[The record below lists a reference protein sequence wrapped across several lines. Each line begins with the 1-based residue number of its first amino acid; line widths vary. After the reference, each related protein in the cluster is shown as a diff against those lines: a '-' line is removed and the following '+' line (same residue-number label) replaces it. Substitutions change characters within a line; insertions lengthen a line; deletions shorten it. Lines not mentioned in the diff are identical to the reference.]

1 MKFYPGFD
9 IQPTSQPMD
18 FKYEPSVFGPEV
30 ENRTLDSIRKSL
42 RNTDCDGPDP
52 VYFIAMDVGKEVHL
66 HQLEQ
71 LHLLYGA
78 VTYAAGRLGDEPVRS
93 QGHIHIVS
101 PLSGWSIPDVYEIWS
116 GKAIIYMQETAE
128 DNPGRC
134 FAVVAGPGEVVIV
147 PPYWAHAT
155 ISADA
160 EQPLTFGAWC
170 DREYGFE
177 YDGVRA
183 HKGLAWFPVIAPSG
197 EIEWKKNAIY
207 KECKLIVKSPE
218 IYSQL
223 GIEPGKSIYEQFEE
237 NPEKF
242 LFVPQPQL
250 VKEVWENFV
259 PKTHKSFEMEKGS
272 SKRKYLVEQIY
283 LLILNN

>member
-1 MKFYPGFD
+1 MKFNPGFD
-9 IQPTSQPMD
+9 IQPTAQPIG
-18 FKYEPSVFGPEV
+18 FKYGSNVFGPEV

-42 RNTDCDGPDP
+42 RNPECDGPDP
-52 VYFIAMDVGKEVHL
+52 VYSIAMDVGKKDHL
-66 HQLEQ
+66 HLLEK
-71 LHLLYGA
+71 LHLLYGT
-78 VTYAAGRLGDEPVRS
+78 VTYAAGKLGGEPVRS
-93 QGHIHIVS
+93 QGHIHKVS
-101 PLSGWSIPDVYEIWS
+101 SLSGWSTPEVYEIWS
-116 GKAIIYMQETAE
+116 GKAIIYMQEAAE

-170 DREYGFE
+170 DRKYGFE

-183 HKGLAWFPVIAPSG
+183 HKGLAWFPVISPSG
-197 EIEWKKNAIY
+197 EIEWQKNPNY
-207 KECKLIVKSPE
+207 KECDLVVKSPE
-218 IYSQL
+218 IYMQL

-250 VKEVWENFV
+250 VKAVWENFV
-259 PKTHKSFEMEKGS
+259 P
-272 SKRKYLVEQIY
+272 
-283 LLILNN
+283 

>member
-1 MKFYPGFD
+1 MKFNPGFD
-9 IQPTSQPMD
+9 IQPNAQPMG
-18 FKYEPSVFGPEV
+18 FKYGHDVFGPEV

-42 RNTDCDGPDP
+42 RNPGCDGPDP
-52 VYFIAMDVGKEVHL
+52 VYSIAMDVGKKEHL
-66 HQLEQ
+66 HLLMQH
-71 LHLLYGA
+71 HLLYGA

-93 QGHIHIVS
+93 QGHIHKVS
-101 PLSGWSIPDVYEIWS
+101 PFSGWSTPEVYEIWS

-128 DNPGRC
+128 DQPGRC
-134 FAVVAGPGEVVIV
+134 FAIVANPGDVVIV

-183 HKGLAWFPVIAPSG
+183 HKGLAWFPVIDPSG
-197 EIEWKKNAIY
+197 EIEWQKNPNY
-207 KECKLIVKSPE
+207 EECELIVKSPE
-218 IYSQL
+218 IYTQL
-223 GIEPGKSIYEQFEE
+223 GIEPGKSIYEQFESD
-237 NPEKF
+237 PEKF

-250 VKEVWENFV
+250 V
-259 PKTHKSFEMEKGS
+259 
-272 SKRKYLVEQIY
+272 EQIWIDF
-283 LLILNN
+283 LP

>member
-1 MKFYPGFD
+1 MQMKFNPGFD
-9 IQPTSQPMD
+9 IQPTTQPMG
-18 FKYEPSVFGPEV
+18 FKYGTNVFGPEV

-42 RNTDCDGPDP
+42 RNPECEGPDP
-52 VYFIAMDVGKEVHL
+52 VYSIAMDVGKTEHL
-66 HQLEQ
+66 PLLEK
-71 LHLLYGA
+71 LHLLYGT
-78 VTYAAGRLGDEPVRS
+78 VTYAAGKLGDEPVRS
-93 QGHIHIVS
+93 QGHIHKVS
-101 PLSGWSIPDVYEIWS
+101 PLSGWSTPEVYEIWS

-170 DREYGFE
+170 DRKYGFE

-183 HKGLAWFPVIAPSG
+183 HKGLAWFPVISPSG
-197 EIEWKKNAIY
+197 EIEWQKNTNYA
-207 KECKLIVKSPE
+207 ECELVVKNPE
-218 IYSQL
+218 IYTQL
-223 GIEPGKSIYEQFEE
+223 CIEPGKSIYEQFEAD
-237 NPEKF
+237 PEKF

-250 VKEVWENFV
+250 VKEVWGNFV
-259 PKTHKSFEMEKGS
+259 P
-272 SKRKYLVEQIY
+272 
-283 LLILNN
+283 